1 MKTDGSRYMKK
12 ILGVIG
18 GMGPEAT
25 AYFYEEV
32 IAHTKALRDQD
43 HIDMVIL
50 SHASMPDRTAAIN
63 TGEHE
68 ALLVSMKGEIEK
80 LEKCGAGNI
89 AIPCNTSHYFIDR
102 IQAMT
107 DIPVINMI
115 DETAKAIAEGEIKVK
130 KVGIL
135 ATDGAVKTGLYQKAC
150 TKYGLESDIP
160 DPEYQKKVMSLI
172 YDDIKAGKLGDEDKF
187 HAAVSNLQEK
197 GCNVIILACTELS
210 VYKKHHKVPV
220 HCVDALDI
228 LVKES
233 IIRSGA
239 EYEEL

>member
-1 MKTDGSRYMKK
+1 M
-12 ILGVIG
+12 
-18 GMGPEAT
+18 
-25 AYFYEEV
+25 
-32 IAHTKALRDQD
+32 
-43 HIDMVIL
+43 
-50 SHASMPDRTAAIN
+50 
-63 TGEHE
+63 
-68 ALLVSMKGEIEK
+68 
-80 LEKCGAGNI
+80 
-89 AIPCNTSHYFIDR
+89 
-102 IQAMT
+102 
-107 DIPVINMI
+107 
-115 DETAKAIAEGEIKVK
+115 
-130 KVGIL
+130 
-135 ATDGAVKTGLYQKAC
+135 KTGLYQKAC

>member
-1 MKTDGSRYMKK
+1 MRK

-32 IAHTKALRDQD
+32 IAHTKALKDQD

-50 SHASMPDRTAAIN
+50 SHASMPDRTGAIN
-63 TGEHE
+63 SGEHD
-68 ALLVSMKGEIEK
+68 ALLAAMKGEIEK

-89 AIPCNTSHYFIDR
+89 AIPCNTSHYFLDK

-107 DIPVINMI
+107 EIPVINMI
-115 DETAKAIAEGEIKVK
+115 EETAKYIAEGEIKVK

-135 ATDGAVKTGLYQKAC
+135 ATDGAVKAGLYQKAC
-150 TKYGLESDIP
+150 EKFGLESEVP

-187 HAAVSNLQEK
+187 RAAVTNLQSK
-197 GCNVIILACTELS
+197 G
-210 VYKKHHKVPV
+210 
-220 HCVDALDI
+220 DQ
-228 LVKES
+228 
-233 IIRSGA
+233 
-239 EYEEL
+239 

>member
-1 MKTDGSRYMKK
+1 MKK

-50 SHASMPDRTAAIN
+50 NHASMPDRTEAIN
-63 TGEHE
+63 TGKHD
-68 ALLVSMKGEIEK
+68 ALLDAMKGEIEK

-89 AIPCNTSHYFIDR
+89 AIPCNTSHYFIDK

-115 DETAKAIAEGEIKVK
+115 DETARTIAEGEIKVK

-160 DPEYQKKVMSLI
+160 DPEYQKMVMSLI

-187 HAAVSNLQEK
+187 HAAVSNLQKK

-220 HCVDALDI
+220 HCVDALDV

-233 IIRSGA
+233 IQRSGA

>member
-1 MKTDGSRYMKK
+1 MRK

-32 IAHTKALRDQD
+32 IAHTKALKDQD

-50 SHASMPDRTAAIN
+50 SHASMPDRTGAIN
-63 TGEHE
+63 SGDHE
-68 ALLVSMKGEIEK
+68 ELLAAMKGEIEK

-89 AIPCNTSHYFIDR
+89 AIPCNTSHFFLDK

-107 DIPVINMI
+107 EIPVINMI
-115 DETAKAIAEGEIKVK
+115 EETAKYIAEGEIKVK

-135 ATDGAVKTGLYQKAC
+135 ATDGAVKAGLYQKAC
-150 TKYGLESDIP
+150 EKFGLQSEIP
-160 DPEYQKKVMSLI
+160 DPEYQQKVMSLI

-187 HAAVSNLQEK
+187 HAAVTNLQGK

-210 VYKKHHKVPV
+210 VYKKHHKVPM
-220 HCVDALDI
+220 HCVDALDV
-228 LVKES
+228 LVRES
-233 IIRSGA
+233 ITRSGA

>member
-1 MKTDGSRYMKK
+1 MKK

-25 AYFYEEV
+25 AYFYEEI
-32 IAHTKALRDQD
+32 IAHTRALKDQD

-50 SHASMPDRTAAIN
+50 SHASMPDRTEAIN
-63 TGEHE
+63 SGDYD
-68 ALLVSMKGEIEK
+68 ALLASMKGEIEK
-80 LEKCGAGNI
+80 PEKCGAGNI
-89 AIPCNTSHYFIDR
+89 AIPCNTSHFFLDK

-107 DIPVINMI
+107 AVPVINMI
-115 DETAKAIAEGEIKVK
+115 KETARYIAEGEIRVK

-135 ATDGAVKTGLYQKAC
+135 ATDGAVKTGLYQQAC
-150 TKYGLESDIP
+150 SEFGLESEIP
-160 DPEYQKKVMSLI
+160 DPEYQKMVMSLI

-210 VYKKHHKVPV
+210 V
-220 HCVDALDI
+220 
-228 LVKES
+228 
-233 IIRSGA
+233 
-239 EYEEL
+239 

>member
-1 MKTDGSRYMKK
+1 MKK

-68 ALLVSMKGEIEK
+68 ALLASMKGEIEK

-115 DETAKAIAEGEIKVK
+115 DETAKAIAEGEIRVK